1 MLTSTKRKELFRTPN
16 TKDKLTLF
24 QSLYDAQMLDGDL
37 SLALLNLIHRDLSAD
52 EMGSDRSLYKRY
64 AESIE
69 TLRYYMIDVLQLVVE
84 GWQQNR
90 NYDDN
95 P

>member
-1 MLTSTKRKELFRTPN
+1 MPTLSNRKELFRAAT

-24 QSLYDAQMLDGDL
+24 HLLFDSQLLDMDL
-37 SLALLNLIHRDLSAD
+37 SLALLNLIHKELSAD
-52 EMGSDRSLYKRY
+52 KERDRSLYKHY

-69 TLRYYMIDVLQLVVE
+69 TLRYYMSDVLQLVVE

-90 NYDDN
+90 KRHDN